1 MTAPLQTHIFLSF
14 IKSSF
19 NFKEIRMPDTAVAS
33 TAFDAKERTPF
44 KTSGVLMVS
53 ICHFIHDV
61 YSGFLSPLL
70 PLLIDK
76 LSLSLTRAGLLSTV
90 MQLPALL
97 NPIIGVWADRIS
109 VRWFIILAPS
119 LTAVPMS
126 LIGIAPNYAMLLVLL
141 FTAGISVSLFHV
153 PSPVLIANLS
163 GDYKGRGMAFFMT
176 GGELARTLGPLVA
189 VGGVSLLGLEGFYP
203 LMLFGLVAS
212 FWLYWKFKDYHTGSR
227 SRKPVSSLGGTW
239 KSMRHLLAPLIA
251 ILCARGFMHAS
262 IITFLPTYITQQTG
276 NLWLAGI
283 SLTLV
288 EGAGVVGVLTAGFL
302 SDALGRRR
310 VLFISLVTAPI
321 MLLGFIWITQWIRFA
336 LLICTGFCLLSTTP
350 VMLALVQENAVESP
364 AAANGFF
371 MMASFMARSA
381 VVVLVGYLGDL
392 FGLEATYILSAVLGC
407 AGIPFIL
414 MLPKDNTPVDRP
426 AGKIH

>member
-1 MTAPLQTHIFLSF
+1 
-14 IKSSF
+14 
-19 NFKEIRMPDTAVAS
+19 MPDTTLAG
-33 TAFDAKERTPF
+33 TPFDAKEQTPF
-44 KTSGVLMVS
+44 RTSGVLMVS
-53 ICHFIHDV
+53 ICHFIHDI
-61 YSGFLSPLL
+61 YSAFLSPLL

-97 NPIIGVWADRIS
+97 NPIIGVWADRIN

-119 LTAVPMS
+119 LTAIPMS

-203 LMLFGLVAS
+203 IMVFGLVSS
-212 FWLYWKFKDYHTGSR
+212 FWLYWKFKDYQTGSH
-227 SRKPVSSLGGTW
+227 SRKPVSLMGTW

-262 IITFLPTYITQQTG
+262 ITTFLPTYITRETG

-288 EGAGVVGVLTAGFL
+288 EGAGVAGVLTAGSL

-310 VLFISLVTAPI
+310 VLFISLISAPV
-321 MLLGFIWITQWIRFA
+321 MLLGFIWIEQWIRFVM
-336 LLICTGFCLLSTTP
+336 LICTGFCLLSTTP
-350 VMLALVQENAVESP
+350 VMLALVQENATESP
-364 AAANGFF
+364 AAANGLY

-392 FGLEATYILSAVLGC
+392 FGLEATYIFSALLGC

-414 MLPKDNTPVDRP
+414 MLPKDNPPR
-426 AGKIH
+426 